1 MIALQRRNYL
11 ETQTEVTSEE
21 RDADLI
27 LRLEQLL
34 IDNQGYINIEALR
47 ENFQITDNDKSG
59 KIDRNEVLL
68 MTTNIMRFNV
78 NLVSLKITKSYRKRN
93 VFPMCIEYDRLVK
106 FSLIFSYQIL
116 LFPGYVVLS

>member
-1 MIALQRRNYL
+1 VIALQKRNDL
-11 ETQTEVTSEE
+11 ETQAEVTSEE

-47 ENFQITDNDKSG
+47 ENFQITDYDKSG

-68 MTTNIMRFNV
+68 SPINIMHLIHNKLFESV
-78 NLVSLKITKSYRKRN
+78 DTPLYLVSA
-93 VFPMCIEYDRLVK
+93 
-106 FSLIFSYQIL
+106 
-116 LFPGYVVLS
+116 

>member
-68 MTTNIMRFNV
+68 MTTNIMYLLRLQKV
-78 NLVSLKITKSYRKRN
+78 TGSETCSLC
-93 VFPMCIEYDRLVK
+93 V
-106 FSLIFSYQIL
+106 
-116 LFPGYVVLS
+116 